1 LGWGTGYQ
9 ARPDG
14 PQTTVEPTV
23 EQGRTSDAFAGADE
37 RPSAA
42 TSAVAG
48 FAYDPQVAPRR
59 TGTAGFLLD
68 ALRRRPAGR
77 ALVSGLTILLF
88 LGGSGMFA
96 YPFFTDVYT
105 DRVVQQQLADEY
117 VRIEAGSVAE
127 WRENVRSGSP
137 LTKIVIPSLE
147 VETLVVAGTSPAAL
161 RAGAGHYP
169 NTPLP
174 GQVGNVGIA
183 GHRTTYGRPFNR
195 IDELRE
201 GDEVWLLTPVG
212 DHRYV
217 VAAPPADGDCAPYA
231 GASGAPDGTATCIT
245 HPRDW
250 SVVAASDEALLTLT
264 SCHPKGSAAQ
274 RIVARAA
281 LAESLPPGTWEA
293 EHGTP
298 ADTEEA

>member
-1 LGWGTGYQ
+1 M
-9 ARPDG
+9 
-14 PQTTVEPTV
+14 
-23 EQGRTSDAFAGADE
+23 DE
-37 RPSAA
+37 RGQVGGP
-42 TSAVAG
+42 TAVDGWPVQG
-48 FAYDPQVAPRR
+48 FAYDPVVSTRR
-59 TGTAGFLLD
+59 TTAGGFFLD

-77 ALVSGLTILLF
+77 ALVSGLTVLLF
-88 LGGSGMFA
+88 LGGAGMFS

-105 DRVVQQQLADEY
+105 DRVVQQQLADEF
-117 VRIEAGSVAE
+117 VRIEAGSVEE
-127 WRENVRSGSP
+127 WEQTVQTGSP
-137 LTKIVIPSLE
+137 LTKVVIPSLD

-195 IDELRE
+195 IDELRV
-201 GDEVWLLTPVG
+201 GDEIWLLTPVG

-217 VAAPPADGDCAPYA
+217 VTDPPDDGDCQPFA
-231 GASGAPDGTATCIT
+231 GAPGAPEGTATCIT

-250 SVVAASDEALLTLT
+250 SVVAPSDQSLLTLT

-274 RIVARAA
+274 RIVARAV
-281 LAESLPPGTWEA
+281 LDESLPPGTWEA
-293 EHGTP
+293 EHGTVEP
-298 ADTEEA
+298 ADEV

>member
-1 LGWGTGYQ
+1 
-9 ARPDG
+9 
-14 PQTTVEPTV
+14 V
-23 EQGRTSDAFAGADE
+23 EQGGRGVRDDAPLGDPTWDGV
-37 RPSAA
+37 PS
-42 TSAVAG
+42 VVG
-48 FAYDPQVAPRR
+48 FAYDPGLTERR
-59 TGTAGFLLD
+59 TSPTGFVID

-77 ALVSGLTILLF
+77 AVLSGLTILLF

-105 DRVVQQQLADEY
+105 DRVVQQQLADQFG
-117 VRIEAGSVAE
+117 RIEAGSIEE
-127 WRENVRSGSP
+127 WQETVSTGSP
-137 LTKIVIPSLE
+137 LTKIVMPSID

-195 IDELRE
+195 MDELRE
-201 GDEVWLLTPVG
+201 GDEIWLLTPVG

-217 VAAPPADGDCAPYA
+217 VTAPPSDGDCQPFA
-231 GASGAPDGTATCIT
+231 GAPGAPEGTATCIT

-250 SVVAASDEALLTLT
+250 TVVAPSDASLLTLT

-293 EHGTP
+293 EHQP
-298 ADTEEA
+298 AGAEEV